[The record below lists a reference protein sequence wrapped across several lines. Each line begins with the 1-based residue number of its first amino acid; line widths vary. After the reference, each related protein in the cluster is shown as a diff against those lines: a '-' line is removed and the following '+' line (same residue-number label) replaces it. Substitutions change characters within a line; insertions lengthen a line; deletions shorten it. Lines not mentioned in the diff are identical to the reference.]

1 MSVIFYDIFFSSFTL
16 SYFQGLYTWLHTG
29 GSTQRI
35 KVWFLISTS
44 IEGNETAWQVS
55 GQKVTSDHPQ
65 ESSHMHISCIRNLLK
80 PLMILKKY
88 QHLYAYQ

>member
-1 MSVIFYDIFFSSFTL
+1 M
-16 SYFQGLYTWLHTG
+16 
-29 GSTQRI
+29 
-35 KVWFLISTS
+35 WFLISTS
-44 IEGNETAWQVS
+44 IEGNETANETAWQVS

-80 PLMILKKY
+80 PLMILKNY